1 MVNYVNRIIA
11 LRYFWWTLVRND
23 FRNRYRRSFLGVA
36 WSLARPV
43 GMTIILCLVFSR
55 IFKDDRADYA
65 PFLFAGIAMW
75 QFLTECILLGCGC
88 FAEGSAY
95 LRQQPVPVLIFPLR
109 VVLVASIHLAIS
121 LVIALAL
128 TAFFVGLPSPI
139 ILLSLVPAVAYAF
152 CLGICLATLAGLV
165 HTHFSDTKH
174 VLEIFLQGLYFL
186 TPVIYRPQM
195 FDNRV
200 RMSWLVVKYNP
211 LNAVL
216 ELVRQPLLAG
226 EYADLWN
233 WQMAFLFLGV
243 VGLLAWW
250 SLRKLEQSLVFWV

>member
-1 MVNYVNRIIA
+1 MVNYFNRIIA
-11 LRYFWWTLVRND
+11 LRYFWWTLVHND

-43 GMTIILCLVFSR
+43 GMTIILCIVFSR
-55 IFKDDRADYA
+55 IFKDDSQDYA
-65 PFLFAGIAMW
+65 PFLFAGIAVW
-75 QFLTECILLGCGC
+75 QFLTESILLGCTC

-95 LRQQPVPVLIFPLR
+95 LRQQPIPVLIFPLR

-121 LVIALAL
+121 LVIATLL
-128 TAFFVGLPSPI
+128 TGFFVGLPSPL
-139 ILLSLVPAVAYAF
+139 ILLALAPAVMYAF

-174 VLEIFLQGLYFL
+174 LLEIVLQGLYFL

-195 FDNRV
+195 FDDRV

-211 LNAVL
+211 LNAIL
-216 ELVRQPLLAG
+216 ELVRQPLLTG
-226 EYADLWN
+226 EYADAWN
-233 WQMAFLFLGV
+233 WQVALLFLAV
-243 VGLLAWW
+243 VGTLAWW
-250 SLRKLEQSLVFWV
+250 GLRKLENNLVFWV